1 MNGIVRILP
10 AVVIVGAYLA
20 FEAVAAA
27 NARPRMEPDHIYP
40 RLVEARVAAERCGG
54 IPAAQVVGFERVL
67 DRARDRLQREL
78 AEADP
83 PPAGTAVEAEIAAL
97 TRRAEGEAAA
107 ALDPEGCEGAAARS
121 LLRRHRIYSS
131 K

>member
-10 AVVIVGAYLA
+10 AVLIIGAYLG

-27 NARPRMEPDHIYP
+27 NARPRMEADHIYP
-40 RLVEARVAAERCGG
+40 RLVEARVAAERCGE
-54 IPAAQVVGFERVL
+54 IPAAQVAGFQRVL

-78 AEADP
+78 AAGDP
-83 PPAGTAVEAEIAAL
+83 PLAPEAVEAEIATL
-97 TRRAEGEAAA
+97 TRGAEAEASAELDAA
-107 ALDPEGCEGAAARS
+107 GCEGSAARG
-121 LLRRHRIYSS
+121 LLRRHRIYSR